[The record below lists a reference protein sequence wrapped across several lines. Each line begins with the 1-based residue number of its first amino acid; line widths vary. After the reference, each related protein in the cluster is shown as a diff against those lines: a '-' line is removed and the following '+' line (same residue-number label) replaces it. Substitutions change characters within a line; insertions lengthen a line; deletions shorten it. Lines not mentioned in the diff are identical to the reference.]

1 MPTVK
6 LVLDDSQTRY
16 KPTEKGEVSYTS
28 RLTNLTVDGI
38 NFSKDGRGDICKL
51 SFLEGIK
58 WSEREK
64 GEDVGALKDGYSDWV
79 ACFDAYEDNLET
91 LQSLNRGDSVNVI
104 FKLEKWEKGFSQNIK
119 YIETSE
125 DKSGTP
131 SVHEEIPHTTQKV
144 DIPIEEPEEKQSTPS
159 VHEVEVEDTS
169 LPPEAEFRF
178 AIPYHDRR
186 NLSIQRQKSIE
197 FAINYL
203 DLFKDVG
210 KGISDEYYEE
220 IQNIIWNGIQ
230 ELWKDIPS
238 TVENGE
244 NSKK

>member
-6 LVLDDSQTRY
+6 LVLDDSETRY
-16 KPTEKGEVSYTS
+16 KPTGEVSYTS

-104 FKLEKWEKGFSQNIK
+104 FKLEEWEKGFSQNIK

-220 IQNIIWNGIQ
+220 IQNFIWNGIQ
-230 ELWKDIPS
+230 ELWKDIPR

>member
-1 MPTVK
+1 
-6 LVLDDSQTRY
+6 
-16 KPTEKGEVSYTS
+16 
-28 RLTNLTVDGI
+28 
-38 NFSKDGRGDICKL
+38 
-51 SFLEGIK
+51 LEGIK

-79 ACFDAYEDNLET
+79 ACFDAYEDNVET
-91 LQSLNRGDSVNVI
+91 LHRLKRGDSVNVI
-104 FKLEKWEKGFSQNIK
+104 LKLGKWEKGFSQNIEH
-119 YIETSE
+119 IETSE

-197 FAINYL
+197 FALEFFDIVTRK
-203 DLFKDVG
+203 DLTVAFD
-210 KGISDEYYEE
+210 DEAVA
-220 IQNIIWNGIQ
+220 QFIWNGIQ
-230 ELWKDIPS
+230 ELWKDIPR

-244 NSKK
+244 SSKK